1 MIRVTLQ
8 LCDIIQGIPQA
19 MLGDLHTGIPVVTRT
34 ESDACVSPKH
44 KRRTHSLFY
53 NNKSV
58 PKFPKTKRGNARA
71 CRFSVRIIRF
81 MIHHARQLP
90 SSWCGGM
97 NAQMSMEARCAVG
110 CNGMNVFIALVTKN
124 IKPIILQDI

>member
-19 MLGDLHTGIPVVTRT
+19 MLGDLHIVTRT
-34 ESDACVSPKH
+34 ESDACVSSPKSCPAN
-44 KRRTHSLFY
+44 TLFVLQQQISSKIPQ
-53 NNKSV
+53 NQTGKCE
-58 PKFPKTKRGNARA
+58 GLQIQ
-71 CRFSVRIIRF
+71 CRIIRF
-81 MIHHARQLP
+81 MIHHAKQLP
-90 SSWCGGM
+90 SSWSGGM

-110 CNGMNVFIALVTKN
+110 CNGMDVFIALVTKN